1 MTRYFNTKEAAER
14 HLEYRKKCAIKEIE
28 KRGDKIIRDNS
39 FVYQDY
45 IWSKY
50 DEKTHSVTQTN
61 TIKWFTF
68 LELVTYNMIM
78 DLLQMKGLSEIQ
90 AEEEKLLKCLSE
102 EENLRKSIDEGL

>member
-14 HLEYRKKCAIKEIE
+14 HLEYRKKCAIKGIE
-28 KRGDKIIRDNS
+28 KRGDKIVRDNS

-78 DLLQMKGLSEIQ
+78 DLLQMIIFCLTIVFVIVGVVVLS
-90 AEEEKLLKCLSE
+90 
-102 EENLRKSIDEGL
+102 NTD